1 MHKRRRDVVVKRHGW
16 LVLITFL
23 VWILIGFMFVFV
35 DPENL
40 KDLGLRGSYLL
51 PGGLIYVGLFLLL
64 NILTL
69 SSKRAWLWSS
79 VLLVFLFLRV
89 WGLGNYLN
97 LLLLFGLA
105 GSVEIY
111 ISLNNKSVEKHA
123 AIKEEN

>member
-1 MHKRRRDVVVKRHGW
+1 MHKRKRDVVVKRHGW
-16 LVLITFL
+16 LVFITFL
-23 VWILIGFMFVFV
+23 VWVLIGMMFVFV

-40 KDLGLRGSYLL
+40 KDLIIRKSYLL
-51 PGGLIYVGLFLLL
+51 PGALIYTGLFLLL

-97 LLLLFGLA
+97 LLLLLGLA

-111 ISLNNKSVEKHA
+111 RSKK
-123 AIKEEN
+123 